1 MKKLLHKGLLITA
14 MFIGVVGKANDNELR
29 ITVNSVDS
37 KLIQVSFSNN
47 DGDLALFV
55 KDLSGRVLYEEDFKG
70 TYYAKQYNCSRL
82 PSGTYYFEVSG
93 ATKITKIPF
102 EVSDSNVLFNHLANT
117 VYYKPT
123 VRVKDR
129 FVYVDKLSLNNQPMS
144 LSLFGG
150 EEQPL
155 YSELLQGSIY
165 QRRVLDLSR
174 QPAGQDTLVLESEGQ
189 QFVRDVNIP

>member
-174 QPAGQDTLVLESEGQ
+174 QPAGQYTLVLESEGQ

>member
-37 KLIQVSFSNN
+37 KLIQVAFSNN

-174 QPAGQDTLVLESEGQ
+174 QPAGQYTLVLESEGQ